1 MSATAVS
8 LLGHLGWIILLSV
21 LLIGA
26 RISTSLTKG
35 NALNS
40 FSQDGSDLPAW
51 GGRVTRAH
59 GNSLEWMVIP
69 ASLMLFG
76 LVTNQTE
83 ITNGLAMICLYCR
96 VAQSVVHMASTS
108 VPAVLVRATFFSV
121 QVAIW
126 AIWAWKFYSA
136 A

>member
-8 LLGHLGWIILLSV
+8 LIGHLGWTILLTFV
-21 LLIGA
+21 LVSA
-26 RISTSLTKG
+26 RMFASMTKG

-76 LVTNQTE
+76 IVTDQTA

-96 VAQSVVHMASTS
+96 LGQSIVHMASTS
-108 VPAVLVRATFFSV
+108 VPAVLVRATFFTV
-121 QVAIW
+121 QVVIW
-126 AIWAWKFYSA
+126 AIWAWNFYA
-136 A
+136 AG

>member
-1 MSATAVS
+1 MSATAMS
-8 LLGHLGWIILLSV
+8 
-21 LLIGA
+21 LIGHIGWTIFLSFA
-26 RISTSLTKG
+26 LVGTRLFTAATKG

-40 FSQDGSDLPAW
+40 FSQDGSDLPTW
-51 GGRVTRAH
+51 GGRITRAH

-69 ASLMLFG
+69 AALMLYG
-76 LVTNQTE
+76 MVTDQTA

-96 VAQSVVHMASTS
+96 LGQSIVHIGSTS

-121 QVAIW
+121 QVVIW
-126 AIWAWKFYSA
+126 AMWSWNFYNA